1 MPGASYISLSVCSA
15 TRWTHLLMPATAA
28 LLASPLN
35 HLPSLPLS
43 PVTPSFPPLP
53 SCPSAS
59 LPFSPPPS
67 VPLFRLPPLSPP
79 PSLCPCFLPPPC
91 LPLSFRCGAWAPRTP
106 TSPWRVIRRASTA
119 STTSLAETGPT
130 SYPGRTTSWSR
141 WENRKAGESLVREG
155 CSRGKES
162 RGRLRGS
169 QL

>member
-59 LPFSPPPS
+59 LPFSPPLCPS
-67 VPLFRLPPLSPP
+67 FPSPPPLSPSLPLSLLSP
-79 PSLCPCFLPPPC
+79 PSLPT
-91 LPLSFRCGAWAPRTP
+91 PLLQVWGLG
-106 TSPWRVIRRASTA
+106 SPDPNFTLEGHQKGVNCIDYF
-119 STTSLAETGPT
+119 TGGDRPYLI
-130 SYPGRTTSWSR
+130 SGSDDQLV
-141 WENRKAGESLVREG
+141 KVGESEG
-155 CSRGKES
+155 RGE
-162 RGRLRGS
+162 LGS
-169 QL
+169 